1 MTYQTRFRIVAA
13 LFVVVL
19 LMPAVLAQQSL
30 IVPAKGGTVSVL
42 DLETLNL
49 EQTLNVAGYQAFA
62 AVGNNPRL
70 AFVGASNGNYL
81 SVVDFTIGREVNRI
95 YEVCPYA
102 MPAFTPDR
110 EYLLVEDNCDS
121 TVKVLDTSTQKLV
134 RSLDLAP
141 FMGTGTQGTAFG
153 SIVVLGQKA
162 YVTTTVPDPT
172 HPAIAVV
179 DLKTFKIK
187 AITIPAG
194 Y

>member
-1 MTYQTRFRIVAA
+1 MAYQTRFRIVAV

-49 EQTLNVAGYQAFA
+49 EQTINAAGYQAFA

-70 AFVGASNGNYL
+70 AFVGASNGSYL

-102 MPAFTPDR
+102 VPAFTPDR
-110 EYLLVEDNCDS
+110 QYLLVEDNCDS

-141 FMGTGTQGTAFG
+141 YMGTGAQGTNSNLG

-162 YVTTTVPDPT
+162 YVTTVAPDSS

-179 DLKTFKIK
+179 DLKSFKPTF
-187 AITIPAG
+187 PF
-194 Y
+194 